1 MDLCRLT
8 FGDYWSSLQTTA
20 LTRKR
25 PDAGNANPEIMAI
38 KNKRFIAM
46 QEPDANEPINTSR
59 MKQFSGED
67 IIEARGLFQDQEKFK
82 VTGKLFMMTNKL
94 PPIHAMDNGTWRRLR
109 VIPHVSLFKDPGDPA
124 INPAKNIFEKD
135 LHLESKLYHWR
146 TAFLGLLVHY
156 YETRYLE
163 HGLKEPA
170 CVTAASNKYKEDNDI
185 FNKFFEEN
193 FIRDPIGPP
202 ILAKEVKN
210 TWRDWKRSQGRGVDL
225 RENAVLERMK
235 DFCGTGSSTK
245 EFFGVRVI
253 DDVPDISG
261 ALLRPVA

>member
-1 MDLCRLT
+1 MGKIFMSCND
-8 FGDYWSSLQTTA
+8 
-20 LTRKR
+20 
-25 PDAGNANPEIMAI
+25 PPEVS
-38 KNKRFIAM
+38 K
-46 QEPDANEPINTSR
+46 
-59 MKQFSGED
+59 
-67 IIEARGLFQDQEKFK
+67 
-82 VTGKLFMMTNKL
+82 
-94 PPIHAMDNGTWRRLR
+94 MDNGTWRRLR

-193 FIRDPIGPP
+193 FVRDPLAPP
-202 ILAKEVKN
+202 LLAKEVKN
-210 TWRDWKRSQGRGVDL
+210 TWRDWKKSQGRGIEV
-225 RENAVLERMK
+225 RESSILERMK
-235 DFCGTGSSTK
+235 EACGAGSTDK
-245 EFFGVRVI
+245 EFNGVRVI
-253 DDVPDISG
+253 DEVPDISG
-261 ALLRPVA
+261 SLLRPVG